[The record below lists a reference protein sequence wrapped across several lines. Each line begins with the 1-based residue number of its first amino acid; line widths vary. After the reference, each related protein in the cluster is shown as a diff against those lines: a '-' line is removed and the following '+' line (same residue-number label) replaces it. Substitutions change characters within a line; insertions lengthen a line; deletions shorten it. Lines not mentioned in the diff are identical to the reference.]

1 MDRSLALQ
9 IVEWLV
15 LGVAF
20 CSAHAQLP
28 STRPGQAEWP
38 SFRGD
43 PQLTGVATATLPER
57 LTVRWKYEV
66 PQAVTATAAIARGV
80 VHVGCHDGNLYA
92 LDLTTGRLKWK
103 YAAKGPIESSPV
115 VVAQTVFFGDQEGV
129 LHAVDTQ
136 TGQARWTFAT
146 DGQIISSPNHQ
157 AGRLVFGSYD
167 NVVYCLAA
175 RDGQLIWKH
184 ETGDMVHGT
193 PAIVRER
200 VVFAGCD
207 GRLHV
212 IRLADGQEVAAVKL
226 GSPCGASAACQGKH
240 AFVGTVGGQ
249 VVAVDW
255 SAARTIWTYEHPQQ
269 QLPIVSSAAVTPHS
283 VIVGGRDK
291 RLIALN
297 PHTGHPR
304 WTFVTKGKIE
314 SSPVVVRSADGDT
327 SKDRVFVGSADGNV
341 YAVNLATGR
350 ETWRFET
357 GSAISASPAV
367 AADCLVIATEDGV
380 IYCFG
385 RGGRGQGNP

>member
-1 MDRSLALQ
+1 MKRSLALP
-9 IVEWLV
+9 LV
-15 LGVAF
+15 GWCVFGVAF
-20 CSAHAQLP
+20 SSAHAQSP
-28 STRPGQAEWP
+28 TTRAAQTDWP

-43 PQLTGVATATLPER
+43 PQLTGVAAAALPQR
-57 LTVRWKYEV
+57 LTVRWKYEAAE
-66 PQAVTATAAIARGV
+66 AVTSTAAIARGV
-80 VHVGCHDGNLYA
+80 VYVGCHDGNLYA
-92 LDLTTGRLKWK
+92 LDLTTGTLKWK
-103 YAAKGPIESSPV
+103 YAAKGPIESSPT

-129 LHAVDTQ
+129 LHAVDMQ
-136 TGQARWTFAT
+136 TSQARWTFAT
-146 DGQIISSPNHQ
+146 NGQIISSPNHQ

-184 ETGDMVHGT
+184 ETQDMVHGT

-212 IRLADGQEVAAVKL
+212 IRLANGQEVAAVKL

-240 AFVGTVGGQ
+240 AFIGTVGGQ
-249 VVAVDW
+249 VLAIDW
-255 SAARTIWTYEHPQQ
+255 SAARTLWTYEDPER
-269 QLPIVSSAAVTPHS
+269 QLPIVSSAAITPDA

-291 RLIALN
+291 RLIALD
-297 PHTGHPR
+297 PHTGRPR
-304 WTFVTKGKIE
+304 WTFITKGKIE

-341 YAVNLATGR
+341 YALNLTTGR

-385 RGGRGQGNP
+385 RAARSQRSP

>member
-1 MDRSLALQ
+1 MKRSLALQ

-15 LGVAF
+15 LGAAF
-20 CSAHAQLP
+20 CSAHAQSP
-28 STRPGQAEWP
+28 TTRPGQTDWP

-43 PQLTGVATATLPER
+43 AQLTGVAITTLPER
-57 LTVRWKYEV
+57 LAVRWKYEAAE
-66 PQAVTATAAIARGV
+66 AVTSTAAITRGV
-80 VHVGCHDGNLYA
+80 VYVGCHDGNLYA

-103 YAAKGPIESSPV
+103 YAAKGPIESSPT
-115 VVAQTVFFGDQEGV
+115 VVAQAVFFGDQEGL

-136 TGQARWTFAT
+136 TGRARWTFAAE
-146 DGQIISSPNHQ
+146 GQIISSPNHQ

-175 RDGQLIWKH
+175 RDGKLIWKH
-184 ETGDMVHGT
+184 ETQDMVHGT

-207 GRLHV
+207 GKLHV

-240 AFVGTVGGQ
+240 AFIGTVGGQ
-249 VVAVDW
+249 VLAIDW
-255 SAARTIWTYEHPQQ
+255 SAARTLWTYEDPER
-269 QLPIVSSAAVTPHS
+269 QLPIVSSAAITPDA

-291 RLIALN
+291 RLIALD
-297 PHTGHPR
+297 PHTGRPR
-304 WTFVTKGKIE
+304 WTFITKGKIE

-341 YAVNLATGR
+341 YALNLTTGR

-385 RGGRGQGNP
+385 RAARSQRSP

>member
-1 MDRSLALQ
+1 MNRWLAMPTAVWCT
-9 IVEWLV
+9 I
-15 LGVAF
+15 GVAF
-20 CSAHAQLP
+20 SAAHAQSP
-28 STRPGQAEWP
+28 TTRPGQTDWP

-43 PQLTGVATATLPER
+43 AQLTGVAITTLPER
-57 LTVRWKYEV
+57 LTVRWKYEAAE
-66 PQAVTATAAIARGV
+66 AVTSTAAIARGV
-80 VHVGCHDGNLYA
+80 VYVGCHDGRLYA
-92 LDLTTGRLKWK
+92 LDLTTGTLKWK
-103 YAAKGPIESSPV
+103 YAAKGPIESSPT

-146 DGQIISSPNHQ
+146 SSPNHQ

-175 RDGQLIWKH
+175 RDGKLLWKH
-184 ETGDMVHGT
+184 ETQDMVHGT

-249 VVAVDW
+249 VLAIDW
-255 SAARTIWTYEHPQQ
+255 SAARTLWTYEDPER
-269 QLPIVSSAAVTPHS
+269 QLPIVSSAAVTPDS
-283 VIVGGRDK
+283 VVVGGRDK
-291 RLIALN
+291 RLIALD
-297 PHTGHPR
+297 PHTGRPQ

-314 SSPVVVRSADGDT
+314 SSPVVVRSANGDT
-327 SKDRVFVGSADGNV
+327 SKDRVFVGSADGNL

-357 GSAISASPAV
+357 GSSISASPAV

-385 RGGRGQGNP
+385 SVPRSQRNP